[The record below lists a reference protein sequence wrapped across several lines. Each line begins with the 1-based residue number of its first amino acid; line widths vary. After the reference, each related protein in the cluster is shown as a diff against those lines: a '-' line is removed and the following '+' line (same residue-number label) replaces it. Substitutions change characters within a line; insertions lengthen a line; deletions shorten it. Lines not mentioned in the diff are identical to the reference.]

1 MPEARVLGQTLTPTA
16 HYVIGLALLGLALL
30 AFAVLA
36 RRGPG
41 LALAAGRDQVEAA
54 LGLGVPVARLRLG
67 AFTTSAAIAGLAGAL
82 SVELSQVADPS
93 AYGPVLSFELFVAV
107 ILGGARFALGP
118 VVGLAVISGF
128 SNVAEEIGAARGLPP
143 GRLEEMLTGYG
154 MLLVL
159 GLGGAGLL
167 PLRGRLVATGPA
179 SPERARAGTPR
190 SARRASTS
198 PAPLAASG
206 VSKRFGSLEALDRLE
221 LEVAPGTVHA
231 LIGPNGSGKTTALKV
246 IAGQL
251 GADDGS
257 IVLGEEDLTSL
268 PQRERA
274 ERGVVGTQQTTAVFP
289 DLTVLENALVGAGL
303 RRRQRGAVPDVLPDA
318 QGAGGR
324 TASRRARARGPCP
337 RRARPG
343 PRPPGVGALRA
354 RAAAADDRLRA
365 RDRAARAPARRAGR
379 RRLGR
384 RARAPRRPPPR
395 RSATAASACS

>member
-1 MPEARVLGQTLTPTA
+1 MLGQTLTPTA
-16 HYVIGLALLGLALL
+16 HYVLGLTLLGLALL

-67 AFTTSAAIAGLAGAL
+67 AFTASATIAGLAGAL

-118 VVGLAVISGF
+118 
-128 SNVAEEIGAARGLPP
+128 
-143 GRLEEMLTGYG
+143 
-154 MLLVL
+154 
-159 GLGGAGLL
+159 GG
-167 PLRGRLVATGPA
+167 
-179 SPERARAGTPR
+179 RAGR
-190 SARRASTS
+190 DRRASRTWPRRSAPRGACLRGGWRRCSPATGCCSCSGSAARAFSPSPAPGGDGSGLARNRPVRAPAALDAFDS

-251 GADDGS
+251 AADDGS
-257 IVLGEEDLTSL
+257 INLGEEDLTGL
-268 PQRERA
+268 PEAERA
-274 ERGVVGTQQTTAVFP
+274 DRGVVGTQQTTAVFP

-303 RRRQRGAVPDVLPDA
+303 RRRS
-318 QGAGGR
+318 AGPFR
-324 TASRRARARGPCP
+324 TFFRTPRARADERQAEQRALAALAFVGLG
-337 RRARPG
+337 RAR
-343 PRPPGVGALRA
+343 RPPGSGAHRA
-354 RAAAADDRLRA
+354 RAAPADDRLRA

-379 RRLGR
+379 RRLGS
-384 RARAPRRPPPR
+384 RARAPGRPAPR
-395 RSATAASACS
+395 RSATGASACS